1 MNYRNYS
8 EMYKLKIFYHAKNC
22 CQGDYNKNKCYKFNN
37 SVSSYDN
44 FYRKI
49 QIINCKNYC
58 KNNCIFKINYS
69 K

>member
-1 MNYRNYS
+1 MI
-8 EMYKLKIFYHAKNC
+8 KIVVRENII
-22 CQGDYNKNKCYKFNN
+22 KNKCYKVNQPTGT
-37 SVSSYDN
+37 YDN
-44 FYRKI
+44 FYKKI

>member
-1 MNYRNYS
+1 MYYKNYN
-8 EMYKLKIFYHAKNC
+8 ELNKLKKFFNNKNC
-22 CQGDYNKNKCYKFNN
+22 CESEYNKNKCYKINQ
-37 SVSSYDN
+37 SMTSYDN
-44 FYRKI
+44 YYRKI